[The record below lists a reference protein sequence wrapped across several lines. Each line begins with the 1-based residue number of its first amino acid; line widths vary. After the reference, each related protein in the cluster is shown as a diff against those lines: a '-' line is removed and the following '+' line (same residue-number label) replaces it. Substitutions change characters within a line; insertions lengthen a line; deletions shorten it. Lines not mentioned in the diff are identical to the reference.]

1 MSSQEYISEGL
12 FSPITIGS
20 LDTKNRFVM
29 APMTR
34 EYSVDGTPPKDSID
48 YYVKRAQGGI
58 GLIITEGAIVDHPAA
73 QASPNV
79 PHFYGDDSLTR
90 WAEIANAV
98 HAVGG
103 KIIPQIWHVG
113 LDRDP
118 KSSPRPD
125 IPSIGP
131 GEWFGD
137 RDYKRRIM
145 TLSDI
150 DTVIDAFAEAAVKA
164 EDLGFD
170 GVEIHGAHGFL
181 IDQFL
186 WDKTNNR
193 TDQYGGSLVERS
205 RFAAEIIEEVRNRV
219 SPAFPISFR
228 LSQWKSIDF
237 DARPYDTP
245 QSLEEA
251 LEPLVES
258 GVSIFHASTRRFWTP
273 EYVGSDLNL
282 AGWTKKLTGLPVI
295 TVGSVGL
302 GGSDFVGTLLEGK
315 NASSDNLS
323 KLSEMFE
330 RGDFDLVALG
340 RSVISDYNFVN
351 KLEGKD
357 KNPRRPFKAEDLMSL
372 N

>member
-1 MSSQEYISEGL
+1 
-12 FSPITIGS
+12 
-20 LDTKNRFVM
+20 M

-34 EYSVDGTPPKDSID
+34 EHSINGVPSKKFVD
-48 YYVKRAQGGI
+48 YYVRRAQGGI
-58 GLIITEGAIVDHPAA
+58 GLIITEGAVVNHPAA

-79 PHFYGDDSLTR
+79 PHFYGDEPLSR
-90 WAEIANAV
+90 WKEIVSSV
-98 HAVGG
+98 HASGG

-113 LDRDP
+113 LDRAP
-118 KSSPRPD
+118 STSPHPD

-131 GEWFGD
+131 GNWFGN
-137 RDYKRRIM
+137 RDYERRTM

-150 DTVIDAFAEAAVKA
+150 DAVINAFAEAAAKA
-164 EDLGFD
+164 EYLGFD

-181 IDQFL
+181 IDQFM

-193 TDQYGGSLVERS
+193 TDKYGGSVVARS
-205 RFAAEIIEEVRNRV
+205 RFAAEIIAEVRNRV
-219 SPAFPISFR
+219 SPSFPISFR

-245 QSLEEA
+245 QDLEEA
-251 LEPLVES
+251 LKPLVDS
-258 GVSIFHASTRRFWTP
+258 GVSIFHASTRRFWLP
-273 EYVGSDLNL
+273 EYAGSDLNL
-282 AGWTKKLTGLPVI
+282 AGWIKKITHLPVI

-302 GGSDFVGTLLEGK
+302 EGSDFVGALLEGK
-315 NASSDNLS
+315 SADSYNLAR
-323 KLSEMFE
+323 LSEMFD

-351 KLEGKD
+351 KLEGKN
-357 KNPRRPFKAEDLMSL
+357 KSPRKPFNVEDLNLL